1 MSADLLSQAEH
12 GVDSQAMLITT
23 SEKLMKEVEY
33 EVQRQLALLPRW
45 EIAEKSLASSKLIL
59 VRDMDEA
66 IALTNEYAPEHLI
79 IETRDYMEQAELIVN
94 GGRVPVIMHPEPI
107 ILYLPMVMPKRI
119 VG

>member
-1 MSADLLSQAEH
+1 
-12 GVDSQAMLITT
+12 
-23 SEKLMKEVEY
+23 MKEVEY

-79 IETRDYMEQAELIVN
+79 IETRDYMEQAERIVN
-94 GGRVPVIMHPEPI
+94 AGLLRRVPVIMHPEPI